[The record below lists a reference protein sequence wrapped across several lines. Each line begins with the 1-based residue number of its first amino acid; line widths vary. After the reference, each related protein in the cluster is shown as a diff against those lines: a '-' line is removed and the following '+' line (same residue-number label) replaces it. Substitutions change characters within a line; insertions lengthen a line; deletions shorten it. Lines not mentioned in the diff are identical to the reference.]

1 MRSQLEHYVRQA
13 SLEVD
18 GDGRTLTGYAVP
30 YGVTAEVDD
39 GDGPYL
45 ETFER
50 GAFRHVARAPRVV
63 ELRYP
68 HGRDLDGWIGKTLE
82 LHDRER
88 GLWGR
93 WRLDDPD
100 EHPAARLV
108 AYKIR
113 DGQLPGLSVSFT
125 PGATRELRRDG
136 RLVRVR
142 QTVKIL
148 HHVAVVADPAYPSL
162 EPLAVRSSSTPGADA
177 ARSWREDWQRWRE
190 TLTLD
195 DRSRHPAS

>member
-1 MRSQLEHYVRQA
+1 MLEHYVRQA
-13 SLEVD
+13 ALEVD

-30 YGVTAEVDD
+30 YGVPAEVDD

-45 ETFER
+45 EAFDR
-50 GAFRHVARAPRVV
+50 GAFRHVVKAPRVV

-68 HGRDLDGWIGKTLE
+68 HGRDLDGWVGKTLE
-82 LHDRER
+82 LVERDR

-100 EHPAARLV
+100 EHPAAALV
-108 AYKIR
+108 GYKVR

-142 QTVKIL
+142 QTVKVL
-148 HHVAVVADPAYPSL
+148 HHVALVPDPAYAPV
-162 EPLAVRSSSTPGADA
+162 EPLAVRSSSSTPGAER
-177 ARSWREDWQRWRE
+177 ARSWRASWQEWRDA
-190 TLTLD
+190 LTL
-195 DRSRHPAS
+195 PPGKPTP